1 VERDSPESF
10 GRHLCVNSRSS
21 APVPVTPEASTTFR
35 MGPPPSRINICCTP
49 SMTLYLLFIILFYLL
64 HNSISIA
71 VAMFVATFLTLVL
84 IYYVSADKRNL
95 LRVHLAILPVMF
107 FVSLFLSIN
116 PQTNHAILSF
126 IGFRSPGP
134 VEILADAKIGPIFSN
149 IQGMTIAAC
158 GEYLLIRNAGI
169 AFRST
174 SQTIIEAP
182 YSRFSVPPQ
191 PKQLISI
198 KSEDVKAIL
207 QNPNV
212 IPQ

>member
-1 VERDSPESF
+1 
-10 GRHLCVNSRSS
+10 
-21 APVPVTPEASTTFR
+21 
-35 MGPPPSRINICCTP
+35 
-49 SMTLYLLFIILFYLL
+49 
-64 HNSISIA
+64 
-71 VAMFVATFLTLVL
+71 
-84 IYYVSADKRNL
+84 
-95 LRVHLAILPVMF
+95 
-107 FVSLFLSIN
+107 
-116 PQTNHAILSF
+116 
-126 IGFRSPGP
+126 
-134 VEILADAKIGPIFSN
+134 
-149 IQGMTIAAC
+149 MTIEAR